1 LFELGNSL
9 REARLRQHLDFPE
22 VEQATKIR
30 AKYLRALE
38 AEQFDQLP
46 SQTYVKGFLR
56 SYAEYLGLEGQLFV
70 DEYNSRFVAS
80 DDDLLLRP
88 RRSSA
93 RPPRQREHR
102 RIERNVVVL
111 TLVAIGVIAALIIA
125 AWKFGGSSPSTIP
138 NLKNATKQTA
148 ASKKKK
154 TQSKPAAPA
163 RKPGVALLVVKAVR
177 GPSYLAVRV
186 GSVTGRVL
194 YQGTLEKGHAIPF
207 QARKLWLQLTYPTNV
222 VLRLNGN
229 YHSVGG
235 TKPRVLLVTSKSI
248 SAAGP
253 GT

>member
-1 LFELGNSL
+1 LFEIGNSL

-80 DDDLLLRP
+80 DDDLQLRP

-111 TLVAIGVIAALIIA
+111 TLIAIGVIAALIIA
-125 AWKFGGSSPSTIP
+125 AWKFGGSSPSSIP
-138 NLKNATKQTA
+138 NLKNATKQTPA
-148 ASKKKK
+148 KKK
-154 TQSKPAAPA
+154 TQSKAAPAA

-177 GPSYLAVRV
+177 GPSYLAVRI

-194 YQGTLEKGHAIPF
+194 YQGTLEKGDAVPF
-207 QARKLWLQLTYPTNV
+207 EAPKLWLQITYPTNV

>member
-1 LFELGNSL
+1 LFEIGNSL

-80 DDDLLLRP
+80 DDDLQLRP

-111 TLVAIGVIAALIIA
+111 TLIAIAVIAALIIA
-125 AWKFGGSSPSTIP
+125 AWKFGGSSPSSIP
-138 NLKNATKQTA
+138 NLRNATGQTPAKKKAQKKA
-148 ASKKKK
+148 AS
-154 TQSKPAAPA
+154 AA

-194 YQGTLEKGHAIPF
+194 YQGTLEKGDAVPF
-207 QARKLWLQLTYPTNV
+207 EAPKLWLQITYPTNV

>member
-1 LFELGNSL
+1 MFELGNSL

-70 DEYNSRFVAS
+70 DEYNSRFVAN
-80 DDDLLLRP
+80 DDEPLLRP

-102 RIERNVVVL
+102 RAERNVVVL

-125 AWKFGGSSPSTIP
+125 AWKFGGSNPSSIP
-138 NLKNATKQTA
+138 NLKKATKPPA
-148 ASKKKK
+148 AKK
-154 TQSKPAAPA
+154 TSPKTAPA
-163 RKPGVALLVVKAVR
+163 KPKTGIARLVVKAVR

-194 YQGTLEKGHAIPF
+194 YQGTLEKGDAVPF
-207 QARKLWLQLTYPTNV
+207 EAPKLWLQITYPTNV

-229 YHSVGG
+229 YRSVGG

-248 SAAGP
+248 TAAGP